1 MAWKKR
7 VSEFSVS
14 LALLY
19 GPAHCDNRQT
29 AKTYLESGVPHKCPT
44 D

>member
-1 MAWKKR
+1 MAWKKS

-19 GPAHCDNRQT
+19 GPAHCDN
-29 AKTYLESGVPHKCPT
+29 KTYLESGVPHKCPT